1 MSNEIFPQ
9 IPNALDTGLPAV
21 ESATELPTSQ
31 TSAPE
36 LGGADVEL
44 QPDNVGQAIPEPFST
59 LPHLVET
66 SRKPSDHPEK
76 YLLDVALR
84 AMQDTNTA
92 LGN

>member
-44 QPDNVGQAIPEPFST
+44 QPANVGLSPTKAELVTAALEAIRLT
-59 LPHLVET
+59 DL
-66 SRKPSDHPEK
+66 
-76 YLLDVALR
+76 A
-84 AMQDTNTA
+84 QNQ
-92 LGN
+92 

>member
-36 LGGADVEL
+36 LGGADVEI
-44 QPDNVGQAIPEPFST
+44 QPDIVGQTIPEPFST
-59 LPHLVET
+59 LPPMVET
-66 SRKPSDHPEK
+66 SKKPSDDNIKH
-76 YLLDVALR
+76 LLDAALR
-84 AMQDTNTA
+84 AMQDTENA